1 MGLYYLQSRY
11 YDANIGRFISAD
23 GYVSTG
29 QGIIGNNMYAY
40 CGNNPIMRSDRGGAA
55 RGYESLDQDG
65 KSMLEDPYFGIDSA
79 YYNYQVYSKTAAY
92 DARLGGYYYSG
103 GGSIGGYTSNFAI
116 GFPGSVTVTDDM
128 VKKQSTS
135 RSLYNLDGD
144 KNQKYLDKRHW
155 DKDMIEKA
163 INNGKKGTSINA
175 ANGKPCTVYRYP
187 GTQNQYVVIEN
198 KTRNIVQVSDFLDQG
213 WKPDGRIV
221 WDP

>member
-1 MGLYYLQSRY
+1 MSRY
-11 YDANIGRFISAD
+11 YDSNTGRFINAD
-23 GYVSTG
+23 SYVSTG

-40 CGNNPIMRSDRGGAA
+40 CGNDPIMRSDRGGEAWD
-55 RGYESLDQDG
+55 YESLDQDG
-65 KSMLEDPYFGIDSA
+65 KNMLEDPYFGIDSA
-79 YYNYQVYSKTAAY
+79 YQSHKIYSNTAAY
-92 DARLGGYYYSG
+92 DANLSGNYYSG
-103 GGSIGGYTSNFAI
+103 GGVTSRYAI
-116 GFPGSVTVTDDM
+116 GYPGSVTVTDSM

>member
-79 YYNYQVYSKTAAY
+79 YHSYKIYSNTAAY
-92 DARLGGYYYSG
+92 DAYLGGYYYDG

-116 GFPGSVTVTDDM
+116 GFPGSVTVTDSM
-128 VKKQSTS
+128 VKCNSHKTTIDTYKLNPTHNLTKSKGKFKKFVKQVQQNGITEPI
-135 RSLYNLDGD
+135 
-144 KNQKYLDKRHW
+144 KYVKY
-155 DKDMIEKA
+155 
-163 INNGKKGTSINA
+163 NGK
-175 ANGKPCTVYRYP
+175 Y
-187 GTQNQYVVIEN
+187 YVVDGHHRLAAAKLLRYSTVPAI
-198 KTRNIVQVSDFLDQG
+198 QVFLPYNNYFSYDDLHN
-213 WKPDGRIV
+213 WER
-221 WDP
+221 